1 MEADAIFIDANVVLR
16 ALTVSD
22 DPRVRRTNEIAGDL
36 FRLVA
41 QDRVEVTTSDA
52 VIAEAAFVLTARAYY
67 QIPVAE
73 AVAKLATLVALR
85 GFTLPD
91 KRSILRGLDLW
102 AAHPHLGFVDAL
114 TAAYAQASGM
124 PLATFD
130 SDFDRFPG
138 ITRWDPSEMT

>member
-1 MEADAIFIDANVVLR
+1 
-16 ALTVSD
+16 
-22 DPRVRRTNEIAGDL
+22 
-36 FRLVA
+36 VA
-41 QDRVEVTTSDA
+41 VTTSDA
-52 VIAEAAFVLTARAYY
+52 VIAEAAFVLTPRAHY

-102 AAHPHLGFVDAL
+102 AAHPDLGFVDAL

-130 SDFDRFPG
+130 SDCDRFPG
-138 ITRWDPSEMT
+138 ITRWDPSETT